1 MYPRLPVKALP
12 GDHDQANRFLELID
26 GLANKH
32 VAIIGDVIAD
42 EFIYGRIERVS
53 REAPVLILNYDS
65 SEIVAGGAGNAANN
79 VAALGGQSWLCGLLG
94 RDPVGESLLAG
105 FQDGVET
112 SSLVRPH
119 RYRTPTKTRILAGGV
134 HSAKQQVVRI
144 DRTPPSF
151 DSSTSK
157 VFLRAVQ
164 RAVRGCDAVILSDYG
179 SGLVTPA
186 LAKTIKLQV
195 TKTKRRRPVPI
206 VIDSRYH
213 LLDYKGFTACT
224 PNEGEVEQLLGFTIG
239 EDTKT
244 LEKAGRTMLKRL
256 QMAATLITRGSRG
269 MALFERKQRTAHVP
283 IFGSDEIV
291 DVTGAGD
298 TVIATLT
305 LALAAGASM
314 FEATRLAN
322 YASGLVVMKRG
333 TATVTVE
340 ELREAVIRDHELP
353 EL

>member
-1 MYPRLPVKALP
+1 M
-12 GDHDQANRFLELID
+12 
-26 GLANKH
+26 
-32 VAIIGDVIAD
+32 
-42 EFIYGRIERVS
+42 
-53 REAPVLILNYDS
+53 LILNYDS

-144 DRTPPSF
+144 DRTPPAF

-157 VFLRAVQ
+157 VFLRAVH

-179 SGLVTPA
+179 SGLVTPT
-186 LAKTIKLQV
+186 LAQTIKLQV

-244 LEKAGRTMLKRL
+244 LEKAGRTILKRL
-256 QMAATLITRGSRG
+256 QMASTLITRGSRG
-269 MALFERKQRTAHVP
+269 MVLFERKQRTAHVP

-340 ELREAVIRDHELP
+340 ELREAVVRDHELP